1 MDSRIYT
8 IGTPQPR
15 RKTRIRI
22 SGIELQHLTIAW
34 IAISFAFAFVLSD
47 MFAFIL
53 PVSIRAHPFSETAIH
68 FYLVSLFTVGIGFIL
83 HELAHKVVAQR
94 YGLWAE
100 FRMSPQFLMLA
111 VGMAYLLGWLFA
123 APGAVYIS
131 GSYIPSEQNGRIAAA
146 GPLMNVLLAV
156 IFIFISMQN
165 SFVEGFGVYGVIA
178 ISLGVK
184 INLWLAGFNM
194 LPFSVLDGRKVF
206 TWSKPA
212 FAGIFLLIISMW
224 YIGSLFIIFW

>member
-1 MDSRIYT
+1 MPAMDSRIYT

-22 SGIELQHLTIAW
+22 SGIEVQHLAIAW

-47 MFAFIL
+47 SA
-53 PVSIRAHPFSETAIH
+53 RAHPFSGTAVH

-111 VGMAYLLGWLFA
+111 VGMAYLIGFLFA

-131 GSYIPSEQNGRIAAA
+131 GSYITNEQTGRIAAA
-146 GPLMNVLLAV
+146 GTIMNVLLAV
-156 IFIFISMQN
+156 IFTMQN
-165 SFVEGFGVYGVIA
+165 GFVEGFGAYGALA
-178 ISLGVK
+178 IVLGVK

-194 LPFSVLDGRKVF
+194 LPFSVLDGKKVL

-224 YIGSLFIIFW
+224 YIGGSLLFSG

>member
-1 MDSRIYT
+1 MPAMDSRIYT

-15 RKTRIRI
+15 QKTRIRI
-22 SGIELQHLTIAW
+22 SGTELQHLSIAW

-47 MFAFIL
+47 GA
-53 PVSIRAHPFSETAIH
+53 RAHPFSETAIH

-100 FRMSPQFLMLA
+100 FRMSPPFLMLA
-111 VGMAYLLGWLFA
+111 VGMAYLIGFLFA

-131 GSYIPSEQNGRIAAA
+131 GSYITNEQNGRIAAA
-146 GPLMNVLLAV
+146 GPLMNVLIAV
-156 IFIFISMQN
+156 IFLFISMQS
-165 SFVEGFGVYGVIA
+165 SFVEGFGAYGELA
-178 ISLGVK
+178 IFLGVR
-184 INLWLAGFNM
+184 INLWLAAFNM
-194 LPFSVLDGRKVF
+194 LPFSILDGRKVF

-212 FAGIFLLIISMW
+212 FAGIFLLIFLVWQI
-224 YIGSLFIIFW
+224 

>member
-1 MDSRIYT
+1 MPAMDSRIYT

-22 SGIELQHLTIAW
+22 SGIEVQHLAIAW

-47 MFAFIL
+47 SA
-53 PVSIRAHPFSETAIH
+53 RAHPFSGTAVH

-111 VGMAYLLGWLFA
+111 VGMAYLIGFLFA

-131 GSYIPSEQNGRIAAA
+131 GSYITNEQNGRIAAA

-156 IFIFISMQN
+156 IFIFIAMQN
-165 SFVEGFGVYGVIA
+165 GFVEGFGAYGALA
-178 ISLGVK
+178 IVLGVK

-194 LPFSVLDGRKVF
+194 LPFSVLDGKKVL

-224 YIGSLFIIFW
+224 YIGGSLLFSG

>member
-22 SGIELQHLTIAW
+22 SGIEVQHLAIAW

-47 MFAFIL
+47 SAR
-53 PVSIRAHPFSETAIH
+53 SHPFSGTAVH

-111 VGMAYLLGWLFA
+111 VGMAYLIGFLFA

-131 GSYIPSEQNGRIAAA
+131 GSYITNEQNGRIAAA

-156 IFIFISMQN
+156 IFIFIAMQN
-165 SFVEGFGVYGVIA
+165 GFVEGFGAYGALA
-178 ISLGVK
+178 IVLGVK

-194 LPFSVLDGRKVF
+194 LPFSVLDGKKVL

-224 YIGSLFIIFW
+224 YIGGSLLVSG

>member
-1 MDSRIYT
+1 MPAMDSRIYT
-8 IGTPQPR
+8 IETPQPR
-15 RKTRIRI
+15 RKTHIRI
-22 SGIELQHLTIAW
+22 SGIEVQHLAIAW

-47 MFAFIL
+47 SA
-53 PVSIRAHPFSETAIH
+53 RAHPFSGTAVH

-111 VGMAYLLGWLFA
+111 VGMAYLIGFLFA

-131 GSYIPSEQNGRIAAA
+131 GSYITNEQNGRIAAA

-156 IFIFISMQN
+156 IFIFIAMQN
-165 SFVEGFGVYGVIA
+165 GFVEGFGAYGALA
-178 ISLGVK
+178 IVLGTK

-194 LPFSVLDGRKVF
+194 LPFSVLDGKKVL

-212 FAGIFLLIISMW
+212 FAGIFILIIS
-224 YIGSLFIIFW
+224 ISLM

>member
-8 IGTPQPR
+8 IGRPQPR
-15 RKTRIRI
+15 QKTRIRI
-22 SGIELQHLTIAW
+22 SGIEVQHLIIAW

-47 MFAFIL
+47 SA
-53 PVSIRAHPFSETAIH
+53 RAHPFSGTAIH

-111 VGMAYLLGWLFA
+111 VGMAYLIGFLFA

-131 GSYIPSEQNGRIAAA
+131 GSYITSEQNGRIAAA

-156 IFIFISMQN
+156 IFLFISMQR
-165 SFVEGFGVYGVIA
+165 SFVEGFGAYGELA
-178 ISLGVK
+178 IVLGMR

-194 LPFSVLDGRKVF
+194 LPFSVLDGKKVF

-224 YIGSLFIIFW
+224 YIGGSLLFSG

>member
-8 IGTPQPR
+8 IGTPQPKQ
-15 RKTRIRI
+15 KTRIRI
-22 SGIELQHLTIAW
+22 SGIELQHLSIAW

-47 MFAFIL
+47 SA
-53 PVSIRAHPFSETAIH
+53 RAHPFSETAIN
-68 FYLVSLFTVGIGFIL
+68 FFLVSLFTVGIGFIL

-100 FRMSPQFLMLA
+100 FRMSPTFLMLA
-111 VGMAYLLGWLFA
+111 VGMAYLLGFLFA

-131 GSYIPSEQNGRIAAA
+131 GSYITSEQNGRIAAA

-156 IFIFISMQN
+156 IFLLISMQ
-165 SFVEGFGVYGVIA
+165 SGFVEGFGAYGELA
-178 ISLGVK
+178 IFLGVR
-184 INLWLAGFNM
+184 INLWLAAFNM
-194 LPFSVLDGRKVF
+194 LPFSVLDGRKVL

-212 FAGIFLLIISMW
+212 FAGMFLLIFLVWQI
-224 YIGSLFIIFW
+224 

>member
-22 SGIELQHLTIAW
+22 SGIEVQHLTIAW
-34 IAISFAFAFVLSD
+34 IAISFAFAFVLSSD
-47 MFAFIL
+47 A
-53 PVSIRAHPFSETAIH
+53 RAHPFSGTAFH

-111 VGMAYLLGWLFA
+111 VGMAYLIGFLFA

-131 GSYIPSEQNGRIAAA
+131 GSYITNEQNGRIAAA

-156 IFIFISMQN
+156 VFIFIAMQN
-165 SFVEGFGVYGVIA
+165 SFVEGFGAYGALA
-178 ISLGVK
+178 IVLGVK

-194 LPFSVLDGRKVF
+194 LPFSVLDGKKVL

-224 YIGSLFIIFW
+224 YIGGSLLFSG

>member
-22 SGIELQHLTIAW
+22 SGIEVQHLAIAW

-47 MFAFIL
+47 SA
-53 PVSIRAHPFSETAIH
+53 RAHPFSGTAVH

-111 VGMAYLLGWLFA
+111 VGMAYLIGFLFA

-131 GSYIPSEQNGRIAAA
+131 GSYITNEQNGRIAAA

-156 IFIFISMQN
+156 IFIFIAMQN
-165 SFVEGFGVYGVIA
+165 GFVEGFGAYGALA
-178 ISLGVK
+178 IVLGVK

-194 LPFSVLDGRKVF
+194 LPFSVLDGKKVL

-224 YIGSLFIIFW
+224 YIGGSLLFSG

>member
-15 RKTRIRI
+15 RKTHIRI
-22 SGIELQHLTIAW
+22 SGIEVQHLAIAW

-47 MFAFIL
+47 SA
-53 PVSIRAHPFSETAIH
+53 RAHPFSGTAVH

-111 VGMAYLLGWLFA
+111 VGMAYLIGFLFA

-131 GSYIPSEQNGRIAAA
+131 GSYITNEQNGRIAAA

-156 IFIFISMQN
+156 IFIFIAMQN
-165 SFVEGFGVYGVIA
+165 GFVEGFGAYGALA
-178 ISLGVK
+178 IVLGVK

-194 LPFSVLDGRKVF
+194 LPFSVLDGKKVL

-224 YIGSLFIIFW
+224 HISAPLFVSG

>member
-8 IGTPQPR
+8 IGTPQPKQ
-15 RKTRIRI
+15 KTHIRI
-22 SGIELQHLTIAW
+22 SGIELQHLSIAW

-47 MFAFIL
+47 SA
-53 PVSIRAHPFSETAIH
+53 RAHPFSETAIN
-68 FYLVSLFTVGIGFIL
+68 FFLVSLFTVGIGFIL

-100 FRMSPQFLMLA
+100 FRMSPTFLMLA
-111 VGMAYLLGWLFA
+111 VGMAYLLGFLFA

-131 GSYIPSEQNGRIAAA
+131 GSYITSEQNGRIAAA

-156 IFIFISMQN
+156 IFLLISMQ
-165 SFVEGFGVYGVIA
+165 SGFVEGFGAYGELA
-178 ISLGVK
+178 IFLGVR
-184 INLWLAGFNM
+184 INLWLAAFNM
-194 LPFSVLDGRKVF
+194 LPFSVLDGRKVL

-212 FAGIFLLIISMW
+212 FAGMFLLIFLVWQI
-224 YIGSLFIIFW
+224 